1 MKKFLLILLICL
13 LIYAAALSYTYFPQA
28 GETVN
33 SPEIPANTN
42 TPEPDPTPAPE
53 ADTPLPTPSP
63 APSPTPTPTPTPSST
78 PTPTAMPIPTP
89 EPTDPPAYGSYYITV
104 NVQANTV
111 TVYTL
116 DDEGYYSIPYKAM
129 VCSTGPATPT
139 SGVYGLGEQH
149 RWHYLFGDVYG
160 QYTTQI
166 TGNILFHS
174 VPYTVYG
181 DPSSLEY
188 WEFDKLGTSSSMG
201 CIRLQ
206 VKDAKWIY
214 DNYSSIVAVQF
225 YNDEDP
231 GPLGK
236 PSAPLISDNE
246 SCRGWD
252 PTDQDPNNPWLN
264 PPAESTSDPE
274 PSAPVTPS
282 EPSPEPTED
291 ENIIIIG

>member
-1 MKKFLLILLICL
+1 MKKFLLILLIFL
-13 LIYAAALSYTYFPQA
+13 LVYAAALSYDYVPPETAPA
-28 GETVN
+28 GPTE
-33 SPEIPANTN
+33 
-42 TPEPDPTPAPE
+42 TPADTASP
-53 ADTPLPTPSP
+53 TPLPTETRESGSTPDP
-63 APSPTPTPTPTPSST
+63 AADIPQPKPAPEPTPSPTPTPTPTPEPT
-78 PTPTAMPIPTP
+78 PTP
-89 EPTDPPAYGSYYITV
+89 DNGSYYITV

-116 DDEGYYSIPYKAM
+116 DEKGYYSIPCKAM
-129 VCSTGPATPT
+129 ICSTGPATPT

-188 WEFDKLGTSSSMG
+188 WEFDKLGTASSMG

-214 DNYSSIVAVQF
+214 DNYSSIYAVEF
-225 YNDEDP
+225 YNNDDP

-246 SCRGWD
+246 ACRGWD
-252 PTDQDPNNPWLN
+252 PTDPDPNNPWLN
-264 PPAESTSDPE
+264 PPAESSSQPAPE
-274 PSAPVTPS
+274 APVTPPES
-282 EPSPEPTED
+282 STEPSD
-291 ENIIIIG
+291 DGSIIIIG

>member
-1 MKKFLLILLICL
+1 MKKFLLILLIFL
-13 LIYAAALSYTYFPQA
+13 LVYAAALSYDYIPPETAPA
-28 GETVN
+28 GPTETPADTA
-33 SPEIPANTN
+33 SP
-42 TPEPDPTPAPE
+42 TPLPTETREPDPTPGPATDIPQ
-53 ADTPLPTPSP
+53 PTPTP
-63 APSPTPTPTPTPSST
+63 TPEPTPTPTPTP
-78 PTPTAMPIPTP
+78 TP
-89 EPTDPPAYGSYYITV
+89 EPTPMPANGSYYITV

-116 DDEGYYSIPYKAM
+116 DEKGYYSIPCKAM
-129 VCSTGPATPT
+129 ICSTGPATPT

-188 WEFDKLGTSSSMG
+188 WEFDKLGTASSMG

-214 DNYSSIVAVQF
+214 DNYSSIYAVEF
-225 YNDEDP
+225 YNNDDP

-246 SCRGWD
+246 ACRGWD
-252 PTDQDPNNPWLN
+252 PTDPDPNNPWLN
-264 PPAESTSDPE
+264 PPAESSSQPAPE
-274 PSAPVTPS
+274 APVTPPES
-282 EPSPEPTED
+282 STEPSD
-291 ENIIIIG
+291 DGSIIIIG

>member
-1 MKKFLLILLICL
+1 MKKFLLILLIFL
-13 LIYAAALSYTYFPQA
+13 LVYAAALSYDYVPPETAPA
-28 GETVN
+28 GPTETPADTA
-33 SPEIPANTN
+33 SPAPLPPEIRD
-42 TPEPDPTPAPE
+42 PDPTPGPA
-53 ADTPLPTPSP
+53 ADIPLPTPTP
-63 APSPTPTPTPTPSST
+63 EPTPSPTPTPAPT
-78 PTPTAMPIPTP
+78 PTPTPMP
-89 EPTDPPAYGSYYITV
+89 DNGSYYITV

-116 DDEGYYSIPYKAM
+116 DEKGYYSIPCKAM
-129 VCSTGPATPT
+129 ICSTGPATPT

-188 WEFDKLGTSSSMG
+188 WEFDKLGTASSMG

-214 DNYSSIVAVQF
+214 DNYSSIYAVEF
-225 YNDEDP
+225 YNDPDP

-236 PSAPLISDNE
+236 PEAPLISDNE
-246 SCRGWD
+246 ACRGWD
-252 PTDQDPNNPWLN
+252 PTDPDPNNPWLN
-264 PPAESTSDPE
+264 PPAESGSDPE
-274 PSAPVTPS
+274 PEAPVTPS
-282 EPSPEPTED
+282 EPSPEPSD
-291 ENIIIIG
+291 DGSIIIIG

>member
-1 MKKFLLILLICL
+1 MKKFLLILLIFL
-13 LIYAAALSYTYFPQA
+13 LVYAAALSYDYVPPETAPA
-28 GETVN
+28 GPTETPADTA
-33 SPEIPANTN
+33 SP
-42 TPEPDPTPAPE
+42 TPLPTETREPDPTPGPATDIPQ
-53 ADTPLPTPSP
+53 PTPTP
-63 APSPTPTPTPTPSST
+63 TPEPTPSPTPTPTPTPE
-78 PTPTAMPIPTP
+78 PTPMP
-89 EPTDPPAYGSYYITV
+89 ANGSYYITV

-116 DDEGYYSIPYKAM
+116 DEKGYYSIPCKAM
-129 VCSTGPATPT
+129 ICSTGPATPT
-139 SGVYGLGEQH
+139 SGVYDLGEQH

-188 WEFDKLGTSSSMG
+188 WEFDKLGTASSMG

-214 DNYSSIVAVQF
+214 DNYSSIYAVEF
-225 YNDEDP
+225 YNNDDP

-246 SCRGWD
+246 ACRGWD
-252 PTDQDPNNPWLN
+252 PTDPDPNNPWLN
-264 PPAESTSDPE
+264 PPAESSAAPE
-274 PSAPVTPS
+274 TEAPVTPS
-282 EPSPEPTED
+282 ESSPEPSDD
-291 ENIIIIG
+291 ETIIIIG

>member
-13 LIYAAALSYTYFPQA
+13 LIYAAALSYDFKPPEA
-28 GETVN
+28 ETTGPAPAQ
-33 SPEIPANTN
+33 PE
-42 TPEPDPTPAPE
+42 TPKPDPTPAPA
-53 ADTPLPTPSP
+53 ADTPRPTPSP
-63 APSPTPTPTPTPSST
+63 TPSPTPAPTATPAPTPS
-78 PTPTAMPIPTP
+78 PMP
-89 EPTDPPAYGSYYITV
+89 EPTELPAKGSYYITV

-116 DDEGYYSIPYKAM
+116 DDDGYYSIPCKAM

-181 DPSSLEY
+181 DPASLEY

-214 DNYSSIVAVQF
+214 DNYSSITAVQF
-225 YNDEDP
+225 YNDADP

-246 SCRGWD
+246 ACRGWD
-252 PTDQDPNNPWLN
+252 PTDPDPNNPWLN
-264 PPAESTSDPE
+264 PPAESVSAPE
-274 PSAPVTPS
+274 PSTPATPS
-282 EPSPEPTED
+282 EPSTEPTD
-291 ENIIIIG
+291 DGSIIIIG

>member
-1 MKKFLLILLICL
+1 MKKFLLILLIFL
-13 LIYAAALSYTYFPQA
+13 LVYAAALSYDFTPPEMTPVSPAWTPA
-28 GETVN
+28 GAESPAPVP
-33 SPEIPANTN
+33 PEIRD
-42 TPEPDPTPAPE
+42 PDPTPGPA
-53 ADTPLPTPSP
+53 ADIPLPTPTP
-63 APSPTPTPTPTPSST
+63 EPTPSPTPTPAPT
-78 PTPTAMPIPTP
+78 PTPTPMP
-89 EPTDPPAYGSYYITV
+89 DNGSYYITV

-116 DDEGYYSIPYKAM
+116 DEKGYYSIPCKAM
-129 VCSTGPATPT
+129 ICSTGPATPT

-188 WEFDKLGTSSSMG
+188 WEFDKLGTASSMG

-214 DNYSSIVAVQF
+214 DNYSSIYAVEF
-225 YNDEDP
+225 YNDPEP

-236 PSAPLISDNE
+236 PEAPLISDNE
-246 SCRGWD
+246 ACRGWD
-252 PTDQDPNNPWLN
+252 PTDPDPNNPWLN
-264 PPAESTSDPE
+264 PPAESGSDPE
-274 PSAPVTPS
+274 PEAPVTPS
-282 EPSPEPTED
+282 EPSPEPSD
-291 ENIIIIG
+291 DGSIIIIG

>member
-1 MKKFLLILLICL
+1 MKKFLLILLIFL
-13 LIYAAALSYTYFPQA
+13 LVYAAALSYDYVPPETAPA
-28 GETVN
+28 GPTETPADTA
-33 SPEIPANTN
+33 SP
-42 TPEPDPTPAPE
+42 TPLPTETREPDPTPGPATDIPQPKPAPE
-53 ADTPLPTPSP
+53 PT
-63 APSPTPTPTPTPSST
+63 PSPTPTPTPTPEPT
-78 PTPTAMPIPTP
+78 PTP
-89 EPTDPPAYGSYYITV
+89 DNGSYYITV

-116 DDEGYYSIPYKAM
+116 DEKGYYSIPCKAM
-129 VCSTGPATPT
+129 ICSTGPATPT

-188 WEFDKLGTSSSMG
+188 WEFDKLGTASSMG

-214 DNYSSIVAVQF
+214 DNYSSIYAVEF
-225 YNDEDP
+225 YNNDDP

-236 PSAPLISDNE
+236 PSAPMISDNE
-246 SCRGWD
+246 ACRGWD
-252 PTDQDPNNPWLN
+252 PTDPDPNNPWLN
-264 PPAESTSDPE
+264 PPAESSSQPE
-274 PSAPVTPS
+274 PEAPVTPPES
-282 EPSPEPTED
+282 SPEPSD
-291 ENIIIIG
+291 DGSIIIIG

>member
-1 MKKFLLILLICL
+1 MKKFLLILLVCL
-13 LIYAAALSYTYFPQA
+13 LIYAAALSYDFKPPEA
-28 GETVN
+28 ETTGPAPAQ
-33 SPEIPANTN
+33 PE
-42 TPEPDPTPAPE
+42 TPKPDPTPAPA
-53 ADTPLPTPSP
+53 ADAPRPTPLPTPSP
-63 APSPTPTPTPTPSST
+63 TPAPTATPAPTPS
-78 PTPTAMPIPTP
+78 PTP
-89 EPTDPPAYGSYYITV
+89 EPTELPAKGSYYITV

-116 DDEGYYSIPYKAM
+116 DDDGYYSIPCKAM

-214 DNYSSIVAVQF
+214 DNYSSISAVEF
-225 YNDEDP
+225 YNDADP

-246 SCRGWD
+246 ACRGWD
-252 PTDQDPNNPWLN
+252 PSDPDPNNPWLN
-264 PPAESTSDPE
+264 PPAESSSDPE
-274 PSAPVTPS
+274 PAAPVTPS
-282 EPSPEPTED
+282 EPSPQPSD
-291 ENIIIIG
+291 DGSIIIIG

>member
-1 MKKFLLILLICL
+1 
-13 LIYAAALSYTYFPQA
+13 
-28 GETVN
+28 
-33 SPEIPANTN
+33 
-42 TPEPDPTPAPE
+42 
-53 ADTPLPTPSP
+53 
-63 APSPTPTPTPTPSST
+63 
-78 PTPTAMPIPTP
+78 MPIPTP

-116 DDEGYYSIPYKAM
+116 DEKGYYSIPCKAM
-129 VCSTGPATPT
+129 ICSTGPATPT

-160 QYTTQI
+160 QYTQI

-188 WEFDKLGTSSSMG
+188 WEFDKLGTASSMG

-214 DNYSSIVAVQF
+214 DNYSSIYAVEF
-225 YNDEDP
+225 YNNDDP

-236 PSAPLISDNE
+236 PSAPMISDNE
-246 SCRGWD
+246 ACRGWD
-252 PTDQDPNNPWLN
+252 PTDPDPNNPWLN
-264 PPAESTSDPE
+264 PPAESSSQPMPE
-274 PSAPVTPS
+274 APVTPPES
-282 EPSPEPTED
+282 SPEPSD
-291 ENIIIIG
+291 DGSIIIIG

>member
-1 MKKFLLILLICL
+1 
-13 LIYAAALSYTYFPQA
+13 
-28 GETVN
+28 
-33 SPEIPANTN
+33 
-42 TPEPDPTPAPE
+42 
-53 ADTPLPTPSP
+53 
-63 APSPTPTPTPTPSST
+63 
-78 PTPTAMPIPTP
+78 MPIPTP

-116 DDEGYYSIPYKAM
+116 DEKGYYSIPCKAM
-129 VCSTGPATPT
+129 ICSTGPATPT
-139 SGVYGLGEQH
+139 RGVYGLGEQH

-188 WEFDKLGTSSSMG
+188 WEFDKLGTASSMG

-214 DNYSSIVAVQF
+214 DNYSSIYAVEF
-225 YNDEDP
+225 YNNDDP

-236 PSAPLISDNE
+236 PSAPMISDNE
-246 SCRGWD
+246 ACRGWD
-252 PTDQDPNNPWLN
+252 PTDPDPNNPWLN
-264 PPAESTSDPE
+264 PPAESSSQPE
-274 PSAPVTPS
+274 PEAPVTPPES
-282 EPSPEPTED
+282 SPEPSD
-291 ENIIIIG
+291 DGSIIIVG

>member
-1 MKKFLLILLICL
+1 MKKFLLILLIFL
-13 LIYAAALSYTYFPQA
+13 LVYAAALSYDYVPP
-28 GETVN
+28 ETAPA
-33 SPEIPANTN
+33 SPTE
-42 TPEPDPTPAPE
+42 TPADTASP
-53 ADTPLPTPSP
+53 TPLPTETRESGSTLDP
-63 APSPTPTPTPTPSST
+63 AADIPQPKPAPEPTPSPTPTPTPTPEPT
-78 PTPTAMPIPTP
+78 PTP
-89 EPTDPPAYGSYYITV
+89 DNGSYYITV

-116 DDEGYYSIPYKAM
+116 DEKGYYSIPCKAM
-129 VCSTGPATPT
+129 ICSTGPATPT

-188 WEFDKLGTSSSMG
+188 WEFDKLGTASSMG

-214 DNYSSIVAVQF
+214 DNYSSIYAVEF
-225 YNDEDP
+225 YNNDDP

-246 SCRGWD
+246 ACRGWD
-252 PTDQDPNNPWLN
+252 PTDPDPNNPWLN
-264 PPAESTSDPE
+264 PPAESSAAPE
-274 PSAPVTPS
+274 TEAPVTPS
-282 EPSPEPTED
+282 ESSPEPSDD
-291 ENIIIIG
+291 ETIIIIG

>member
-1 MKKFLLILLICL
+1 MKKFLLILLIFL
-13 LIYAAALSYTYFPQA
+13 LVYAAALSYDYVPPETAPA
-28 GETVN
+28 GPTETPADTA
-33 SPEIPANTN
+33 SP
-42 TPEPDPTPAPE
+42 TPLPTETREPDPTPGPATDIPQPKPAPE
-53 ADTPLPTPSP
+53 PT
-63 APSPTPTPTPTPSST
+63 PSPTPTPTPTPEPT
-78 PTPTAMPIPTP
+78 PTP
-89 EPTDPPAYGSYYITV
+89 DNGSYYITV

-116 DDEGYYSIPYKAM
+116 DEKGYYSIPCKAM
-129 VCSTGPATPT
+129 ICSTGPATPT

-188 WEFDKLGTSSSMG
+188 WEFDKLGTASSMG

-214 DNYSSIVAVQF
+214 DNYSSIYAVEF
-225 YNDEDP
+225 YNNDDP

-236 PSAPLISDNE
+236 PSAPMISDNE
-246 SCRGWD
+246 ACRGWD
-252 PTDQDPNNPWLN
+252 PTDPDPNNPWLN
-264 PPAESTSDPE
+264 PPAESSSQPE
-274 PSAPVTPS
+274 LEAPVTPPES
-282 EPSPEPTED
+282 SPEPSD
-291 ENIIIIG
+291 DGSIIIIG

>member
-33 SPEIPANTN
+33 SPEIPVDTSS
-42 TPEPDPTPAPE
+42 PEPDPTPVPATE
-53 ADTPLPTPSP
+53 TPQ
-63 APSPTPTPTPTPSST
+63 PTPTPTPAATPAPTPS
-78 PTPTAMPIPTP
+78 PTPTP

-181 DPSSLEY
+181 LSL
-188 WEFDKLGTSSSMG
+188 
-201 CIRLQ
+201 IH
-206 VKDAKWIY
+206 I
-214 DNYSSIVAVQF
+214 
-225 YNDEDP
+225 
-231 GPLGK
+231 
-236 PSAPLISDNE
+236 
-246 SCRGWD
+246 
-252 PTDQDPNNPWLN
+252 
-264 PPAESTSDPE
+264 
-274 PSAPVTPS
+274 
-282 EPSPEPTED
+282 
-291 ENIIIIG
+291 

>member
-13 LIYAAALSYTYFPQA
+13 LIYAAALSYNYEPPA
-28 GETVN
+28 AENAYPAETPVE
-33 SPEIPANTN
+33 STV
-42 TPEPDPTPAPE
+42 PEPAPTPVPATE
-53 ADTPLPTPSP
+53 TPQ
-63 APSPTPTPTPTPSST
+63 PTPTPTPAATPAPTPS
-78 PTPTAMPIPTP
+78 PTPTP

-214 DNYSSIVAVQF
+214 DNYSAIVAVQF

-246 SCRGWD
+246 TCRGWD
-252 PTDQDPNNPWLN
+252 PTDPDPNNPWLN
-264 PPAESTSDPE
+264 PPAESTSDPG

-282 EPSPEPTED
+282 EPSPEPTGD

>member
-13 LIYAAALSYTYFPQA
+13 LIYAAALSYNYAPPA
-28 GETVN
+28 AEDAYPAETPVESN
-33 SPEIPANTN
+33 V
-42 TPEPDPTPAPE
+42 PEPDPTPVPATE
-53 ADTPLPTPSP
+53 TPQ
-63 APSPTPTPTPTPSST
+63 PTPTPTPAATPAPTPS
-78 PTPTAMPIPTP
+78 PTPTP

-206 VKDAKWIY
+206 VRDAKWIY

-264 PPAESTSDPE
+264 PPAESTSN
-274 PSAPVTPS
+274 
-282 EPSPEPTED
+282 PEPTED

>member
-1 MKKFLLILLICL
+1 MKKFLLILLIFL
-13 LIYAAALSYTYFPQA
+13 LVYAAALSYDYVPPETAPAGSAETPADTASPAPLPPETREPGPTPDPAADIPQ
-28 GETVN
+28 
-33 SPEIPANTN
+33 
-42 TPEPDPTPAPE
+42 PTPAPE
-53 ADTPLPTPSP
+53 PT
-63 APSPTPTPTPTPSST
+63 PSPTPTPTPTPETT
-78 PTPTAMPIPTP
+78 PMP
-89 EPTDPPAYGSYYITV
+89 DNGSYYITV

-116 DDEGYYSIPYKAM
+116 DEKGYYSIPCKAM
-129 VCSTGPATPT
+129 ICSTGPATPT

-188 WEFDKLGTSSSMG
+188 WEFDKLGTASSMG

-214 DNYSSIVAVQF
+214 DNYSSIYAVEF
-225 YNDEDP
+225 YNNDDP

-246 SCRGWD
+246 ACRGWD
-252 PTDQDPNNPWLN
+252 PTDPDPNNPWLN
-264 PPAESTSDPE
+264 PPAESSAAPE
-274 PSAPVTPS
+274 TEAPVTPS
-282 EPSPEPTED
+282 ESSPEPSDD
-291 ENIIIIG
+291 ETIIIIG

>member
-1 MKKFLLILLICL
+1 MKKFLLILLIFL
-13 LIYAAALSYTYFPQA
+13 LVYAAALSYDYVPPETAPA
-28 GETVN
+28 GPTE
-33 SPEIPANTN
+33 
-42 TPEPDPTPAPE
+42 TPADTASP
-53 ADTPLPTPSP
+53 TPLPTETRESGSTPDP
-63 APSPTPTPTPTPSST
+63 AADIPQPKPAPEPTPSPTPTPTPTPEPT
-78 PTPTAMPIPTP
+78 PTP
-89 EPTDPPAYGSYYITV
+89 DNGSYYITV

-116 DDEGYYSIPYKAM
+116 DEKGYYSIPCKAM
-129 VCSTGPATPT
+129 ICSTGPATPT

-188 WEFDKLGTSSSMG
+188 WEFDKLGTASSMG

-214 DNYSSIVAVQF
+214 DNYSSIYAVEF
-225 YNDEDP
+225 YNNDDP

-236 PSAPLISDNE
+236 PSAPMISDNE
-246 SCRGWD
+246 ACRGWD
-252 PTDQDPNNPWLN
+252 PTDPDPNNPWLN
-264 PPAESTSDPE
+264 PPAESSSQPE
-274 PSAPVTPS
+274 PEAPVTPPES
-282 EPSPEPTED
+282 SPEPSD
-291 ENIIIIG
+291 DGSIIIIG

>member
-1 MKKFLLILLICL
+1 MKKFLLILLIFL
-13 LIYAAALSYTYFPQA
+13 LVYAAALSYDYVPPETAPA
-28 GETVN
+28 GPTE
-33 SPEIPANTN
+33 
-42 TPEPDPTPAPE
+42 TPADTASP
-53 ADTPLPTPSP
+53 TPLPTETRESGSTPDP
-63 APSPTPTPTPTPSST
+63 AADIPQPKPAPEPTPSPTPTPTPTPE
-78 PTPTAMPIPTP
+78 PTPMP
-89 EPTDPPAYGSYYITV
+89 DNGSYYITV

-116 DDEGYYSIPYKAM
+116 DEKGYYSIPCKAM
-129 VCSTGPATPT
+129 ICSTGPATPT

-188 WEFDKLGTSSSMG
+188 WEFDKLGTASSMG

-214 DNYSSIVAVQF
+214 DNYSSIYAVEF
-225 YNDEDP
+225 YNNDDP

-246 SCRGWD
+246 ACRGWD
-252 PTDQDPNNPWLN
+252 PTDPDPNNPWLN
-264 PPAESTSDPE
+264 PPAESSADPE
-274 PSAPVTPS
+274 PEEPVTPS
-282 EPSPEPTED
+282 EPSSEPSDD
-291 ENIIIIG
+291 ETIIIIG

>member
-1 MKKFLLILLICL
+1 MKKFLLILLIFL
-13 LIYAAALSYTYFPQA
+13 LVYAAALSYDYVPPETAPA
-28 GETVN
+28 GPTE
-33 SPEIPANTN
+33 
-42 TPEPDPTPAPE
+42 TPADTASP
-53 ADTPLPTPSP
+53 TPLPTETRESGSTPDP
-63 APSPTPTPTPTPSST
+63 AADIPQPKPAPEPTPSPTPTPTPTPEPT
-78 PTPTAMPIPTP
+78 PTP
-89 EPTDPPAYGSYYITV
+89 DNGSYYITV

-116 DDEGYYSIPYKAM
+116 DEKGYYSIPCKAM
-129 VCSTGPATPT
+129 ICSTGPATPT

-149 RWHYLFGDVYG
+149 RWHYLIGDVYG

-188 WEFDKLGTSSSMG
+188 WEFDKLGTASSMG

-214 DNYSSIVAVQF
+214 DNYSSIYAVEF
-225 YNDEDP
+225 YNNDDP

-236 PSAPLISDNE
+236 PSAPMISDNE
-246 SCRGWD
+246 ACRGWD
-252 PTDQDPNNPWLN
+252 PTDPDPNNPWLN
-264 PPAESTSDPE
+264 PPAESSSQPE
-274 PSAPVTPS
+274 PEAPVTPPES
-282 EPSPEPTED
+282 SPEPSD
-291 ENIIIIG
+291 DGSIIIIG

>member
-1 MKKFLLILLICL
+1 MKKFLLILLIFL
-13 LIYAAALSYTYFPQA
+13 LVYAAALSYDYVPP
-28 GETVN
+28 ETAPA
-33 SPEIPANTN
+33 SPPETPADTASPAPLP
-42 TPEPDPTPAPE
+42 TETREPDPTPGPA
-53 ADTPLPTPSP
+53 ADIPQPTPTLTP
-63 APSPTPTPTPTPSST
+63 EPTPSPTPTPTPTP
-78 PTPTAMPIPTP
+78 TP
-89 EPTDPPAYGSYYITV
+89 EPTPMPANGSYYITV

-116 DDEGYYSIPYKAM
+116 DEKGYYSIPCKAM
-129 VCSTGPATPT
+129 ICSTGPATPT

-188 WEFDKLGTSSSMG
+188 WEFDKLGTASSMG

-214 DNYSSIVAVQF
+214 DNYSAIYAVEF
-225 YNDEDP
+225 YNNDDP

-236 PSAPLISDNE
+236 PSAPLISENE
-246 SCRGWD
+246 ACRGWD
-252 PTDQDPNNPWLN
+252 PTDPDPNNPWLN
-264 PPAESTSDPE
+264 PPAESSSQPE
-274 PSAPVTPS
+274 PEAPVTPP
-282 EPSPEPTED
+282 EPSPEPSD
-291 ENIIIIG
+291 DGSIIIIG

>member
-13 LIYAAALSYTYFPQA
+13 LIYAAALSYNYDPPA
-28 GETVN
+28 AEDAYPAETPVESN
-33 SPEIPANTN
+33 V
-42 TPEPDPTPAPE
+42 PEPDPTPVPATE
-53 ADTPLPTPSP
+53 TPQ
-63 APSPTPTPTPTPSST
+63 PTPTPTPAATPAPTPS
-78 PTPTAMPIPTP
+78 PTPTP

-214 DNYSSIVAVQF
+214 DNYSAIVAVQF

-264 PPAESTSDPE
+264 PPAESTSN
-274 PSAPVTPS
+274 
-282 EPSPEPTED
+282 PEPTED